1 MSEDKKIEEVISKY
15 RSFLDNSDADISK
28 SIKGVWHFYRYNEQ
42 YKNYDCFIRF
52 KTASDLEHII
62 LSEVA
67 DDMNLA
73 MECVADTITYSYGYE
88 NIEDVTKT
96 SDYADNVK
104 RLIFNLSAVGGCVD
118 LFQTVA
124 KELEGLRKE

>member
-1 MSEDKKIEEVISKY
+1 MSEDKKIEKVISKY

-28 SIKGVWHFYRYNEQ
+28 SIKGVWHFYRYNKE

-52 KTASDLEHII
+52 KTASDLENII

-73 MECVADTITYSYGYE
+73 LESVADTITYSYGYE
-88 NIEDVTKT
+88 NVEDVPKT
-96 SDYADNVK
+96 SDYEENIK

-124 KELEGLRKE
+124 KELEGFRKE

>member
-15 RSFLDNSDADISK
+15 QSLLNNSDADVSK
-28 SIKGVWHFYRYNEQ
+28 SVKGVWHFYRYNEQ

-52 KTASDLEHII
+52 KTWNDLEHII

-73 MECVADTITYSYGYE
+73 LESVADTITNSYGYE
-88 NIEDVTKT
+88 NIEVVTKT
-96 SDYADNVK
+96 SDYAENIK
-104 RLIFNLSAVGGCVD
+104 RLIFNLSAVGECVD
-118 LFQTVA
+118 LFQAMA

>member
-1 MSEDKKIEEVISKY
+1 MSEDKKIEKVISKY

-28 SIKGVWHFYRYNEQ
+28 SIKEVWHFYRYNKE

-73 MECVADTITYSYGYE
+73 LESVADTITYSYGYE
-88 NIEDVTKT
+88 NVEDVTKT
-96 SDYADNVK
+96 SDYDENIK
-104 RLIFNLSAVGGCVD
+104 RLIFNLGAVGECVD